1 MNTIGNFHDVLQN
14 KLNPKKIFVTDEGSR
29 FSLKRCL
36 VPFVSFDNKNNAKKQ
51 SQILNLYAIDHK

>member
-14 KLNPKKIFVTDEGSR
+14 KLNPKKFFVTDEGSR

-36 VPFVSFDNKNNAKKQ
+36 VPLFRSTTKTMQNNNDK
-51 SQILNLYAIDHK
+51 S